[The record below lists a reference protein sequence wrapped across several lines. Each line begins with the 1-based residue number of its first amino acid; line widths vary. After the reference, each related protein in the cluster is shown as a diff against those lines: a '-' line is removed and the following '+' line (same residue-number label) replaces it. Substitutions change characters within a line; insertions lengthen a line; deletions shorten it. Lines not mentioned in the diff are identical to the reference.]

1 MPAPPGQA
9 DSFARLRFACEA
21 FKPPDNNRD
30 VSVTEPEVPTIDLF
44 ALGSRGLQ
52 HHGLRLAN
60 ERAVLTVI
68 GINPGLSNAEIARIS
83 GLAPQTVSA
92 ILTEVEGAGLIER
105 GEVLRGRRGQPATP
119 IFIKPTGAYS
129 IGIELGWR
137 HADVLVINFLAEV
150 VGHCHFAYEE
160 ADLGALA
167 PRLASIIKE
176 LVADW
181 EPEQR
186 ARLADIGVSCPGTIH
201 SALEPLAESVGS
213 KTGPS
218 QPSFA
223 DELEKLTGL
232 SVTLFNDGN
241 AACWAELIA
250 QPSPRPGTFIY
261 LLVSTYLAAGLM
273 GEGRLWQGESGH
285 SVDLG
290 SMLVV
295 TGEKGLKPAHSVAS
309 VAVLAER
316 LVRAGFTLDVADPH
330 AWDWDPI
337 EPEVAVWIE
346 DCAEALALVV
356 HNTGAV
362 IEAGLVVL
370 DTILPGD
377 LTARLTERLT
387 VHFARLPVRRE
398 TNIVPGHIGRLAPA
412 LGAAE
417 LSLYNRYFS
426 RSILER
432 RD

>member
-1 MPAPPGQA
+1 MA
-9 DSFARLRFACEA
+9 DL
-21 FKPPDNNRD
+21 
-30 VSVTEPEVPTIDLF
+30 EVPTIDLF
-44 ALGSRGLQ
+44 TLGSKGLQ

-68 GINPGLSNAEIARIS
+68 AVNPGLSNAEIARIS

-92 ILTEVEGAGLIER
+92 ILNEVETAGLIER

-137 HADVLVINFLAEV
+137 HADVVVLNLGAEV
-150 VGHCHFAYEE
+150 IGHRHFAYDE
-160 ADLGALA
+160 ADLGALP
-167 PRLASIIKE
+167 PRLAGIIEE
-176 LVADW
+176 LIADW
-181 EPEQR
+181 PADQR

-201 SALEPLAESVGS
+201 SALEPLTASEGS
-213 KTGPS
+213 KSGPT
-218 QPSFA
+218 QPGFA
-223 DELEKLTGL
+223 EELEKLTGL

-250 QPSPRPGTFIY
+250 QPAPRPGTFIY
-261 LLVSTYLAAGLM
+261 LLVSTYLAAGLI

-295 TGEKGLKPAHSVAS
+295 WVDNGLKPAHSVAS

-316 LVRAGFTLDVADPH
+316 LLGAGHTIEANDPGS
-330 AWDWDPI
+330 WDWDLI
-337 EPEVAVWIE
+337 EPVVEPWIE
-346 DCAEALALVV
+346 DCAAALALVV
-356 HNTGAV
+356 HNTSAV
-362 IEAGLVVL
+362 IESGLVVL
-370 DTILPGD
+370 DTILPQA
-377 LTARLTERLT
+377 LTTRLTERLA
-387 VHFARLPVRRE
+387 VHFGRLPVRRQ
-398 TNIVPGHIGRLAPA
+398 TNIVSGHIGRLAPA

-417 LSLYNRYFS
+417 LPLYQRYFS
-426 RSILER
+426 RSMLEP